1 MDGLAKGPEEV
12 WEGGSA
18 EMSNAACS
26 GKSSPRS
33 SAESIC
39 HRDDPYF
46 NISVLNHRGGGGGF
60 SFLLCHCIFEQS

>member
-18 EMSNAACS
+18 ETSNAACS

-46 NISVLNHRGGGGGF
+46 NISVLNH
-60 SFLLCHCIFEQS
+60 